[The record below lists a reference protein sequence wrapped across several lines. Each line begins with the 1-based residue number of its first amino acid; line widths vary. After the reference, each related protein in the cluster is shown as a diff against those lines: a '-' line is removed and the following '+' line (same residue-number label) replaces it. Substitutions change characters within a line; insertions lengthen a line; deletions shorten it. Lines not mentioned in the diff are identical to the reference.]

1 MATQSPPVT
10 TLATFPPNTFL
21 ENLAIRHDNS
31 ILITTLNTNSLYLLP
46 AHSSTPLLLH
56 TFPHSAMGIVE
67 LSPDIFIIS
76 TSLHGSPNSAALY
89 TLDMTS
95 YAPSSPTS
103 FTITYTLDIP
113 PALFLNGSC
122 LLPSSPPSILL
133 ADSYTASIY
142 RVTFPPNAPPES
154 STWLT
159 HPLLAKTTTT
169 PEGAAWPGVNGIK
182 YHAGHF
188 YATSSEARIFVR
200 IPVDLASGTYSPLR
214 DPEIIVRGTPGDD
227 FAIDPEREVAYVTTN
242 PNDSLI
248 KISIAGEGERGFE
261 TLAGA
266 GADRV
271 FAGPTACA
279 WGRGEG
285 EVGRVLFVVTNG
297 GLIEPVRAVEVARV
311 LRVEVG

>member
-1 MATQSPPVT
+1 MYNPTLPIT
-10 TLATFPPNTFL
+10 TLTTFPPNTFL

-31 ILITTLNTNSLYLLP
+31 ILITTLNTNSLYLVSP
-46 AHSSTPLLLH
+46 SSPTLLLH
-56 TFPHSAMGIVE
+56 IFPHSAMGIVE

-76 TSLHGSPNSAALY
+76 TSLHGSPNTAALY

-95 YAPSSPTS
+95 YSPSSPTS
-103 FTITYTLDIP
+103 YTVKHTLSIP

-142 RVTFPPNAPPES
+142 RVSFPENGAPQFAN
-154 STWLT
+154 WIT
-159 HPLLAKTTTT
+159 HTLLAKTTTT

-182 YHAGHF
+182 YHAGYV

-200 IPVDLASGTYSPLR
+200 IPVDLSNQTFSAGE
-214 DPEIIVRGTPGDD
+214 PEVLMRGSPGDD
-227 FAIDPEREVAYVTTN
+227 FVIDPKGEVAYVCTN
-242 PNDSLI
+242 PNNSLV
-248 KISIAGEGERGFE
+248 KIRVDGMGERGFE
-261 TLAGA
+261 TLVGG

-279 WGRGEG
+279 WVRGKE
-285 EVGRVLFVVTNG
+285 GRVLVVVTNG
-297 GLIEPVRAVEVARV
+297 GLIEPVGGVVEVARV
-311 LRVEVG
+311 LRVEVGE